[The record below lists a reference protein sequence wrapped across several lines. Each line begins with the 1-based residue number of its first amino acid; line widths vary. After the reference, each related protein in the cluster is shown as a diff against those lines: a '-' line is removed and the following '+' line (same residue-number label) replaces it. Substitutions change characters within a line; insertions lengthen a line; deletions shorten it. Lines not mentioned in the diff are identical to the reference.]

1 MGHVLLVTRMIR
13 GSKVLI
19 RQQKLFYIHV
29 LIHRLLINTLC
40 GPILQIRL
48 FTRSVARQ
56 ALQGV
61 NLIISV
67 PEPSP

>member
-40 GPILQIRL
+40 GPILQIRRL
-48 FTRSVARQ
+48 Y
-56 ALQGV
+56 
-61 NLIISV
+61 
-67 PEPSP
+67 